1 MSGVE
6 VLHGL
11 LLDALLKALS
21 STEILDLTIGREAP
35 SPACREA
42 GIEALQ
48 RATIIAGE
56 VGAEATLG

>member
-1 MSGVE
+1 MGGVE
-6 VLHGL
+6 ILHGL

-42 GIEALQ
+42 GIEAL
-48 RATIIAGE
+48 
-56 VGAEATLG
+56 